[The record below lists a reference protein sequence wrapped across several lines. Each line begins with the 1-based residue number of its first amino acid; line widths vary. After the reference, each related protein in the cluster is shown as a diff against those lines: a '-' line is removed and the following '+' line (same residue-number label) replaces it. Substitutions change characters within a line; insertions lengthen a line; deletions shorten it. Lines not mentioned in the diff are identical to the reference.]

1 MTVEQVRPQISKLP
15 SEAIQQLV
23 KELLAVDRHRRGEI
37 DLSGFA
43 LAVGLASLANAPE
56 LLRQY
61 GVEPKPGHLRTLEGM
76 LSSLR
81 SGALDFVLEDED
93 LYDESDI
100 VERYSKWQ
108 RQ

>member
-1 MTVEQVRPQISKLP
+1 MTVEQVRPTISTLP

-23 KELLAVDRHRRGEI
+23 KELLAVDRYRRGEI

-43 LAVGLASLANAPE
+43 LAADLSSLADAPD

-61 GVEPKPGHLRTLEGM
+61 GVQPKSEHLRTLEGM
-76 LSSLR
+76 LASLR

-93 LYDESDI
+93 IYNESDL
-100 VERYSKWQ
+100 VERYS
-108 RQ
+108 

>member
-1 MTVEQVRPQISKLP
+1 MIVTGVAKSISLVLP
-15 SEAIQQLV
+15 WP
-23 KELLAVDRHRRGEI
+23 LAWH
-37 DLSGFA
+37 
-43 LAVGLASLANAPE
+43 SLANAPE

>member
-1 MTVEQVRPQISKLP
+1 MTVEQVRPQISALS

-23 KELLAVDRHRRGEI
+23 KELLAVDRYRRGEI

-43 LAVGLASLANAPE
+43 LAADLSSLADAPE

-61 GVEPKPGHLRTLEGM
+61 EVEPKPGHLRTLEGM
-76 LSSLR
+76 LASLH

-93 LYDESDI
+93 IYNESDL
-100 VERYSKWQ
+100 VERYK
-108 RQ
+108 